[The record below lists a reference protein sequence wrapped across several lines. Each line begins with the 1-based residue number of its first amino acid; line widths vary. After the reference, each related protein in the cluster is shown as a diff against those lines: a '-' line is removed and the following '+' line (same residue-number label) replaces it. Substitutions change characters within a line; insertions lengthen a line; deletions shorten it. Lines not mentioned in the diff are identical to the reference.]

1 MVDFVQLQRV
11 MKDQLDA
18 DRTIRTVDVGGSN
31 LEMAVAEAAVM
42 LNLPIGRIEYEI
54 IERGF
59 PGFLGTGKKDWKI
72 KAYGRIVT
80 KKLAD
85 ILAVE
90 QDTAEA
96 EAQVIVDKEGDVF
109 VHLNDDGANLK
120 VVAPIGAG
128 KRITMEDAMQALKTK
143 GVTDIDENLVRVA
156 VRDAKSF
163 YIRVGGFTRKY
174 SNDSMV
180 SVNVTDG
187 EMKAFISVIPPGPGG
202 ADISVETIIR
212 VLKDNRVVYGIKE
225 DFLQDFVDRPTYK
238 IPVLVAEG
246 SPPTNGKNAY
256 IQYNFKTEQSR
267 AQLKEGIDGRVDFR
281 ESNAIQ
287 NVVKDQPLGKKI
299 PAEEGTMGR
308 TVLGNYLPAKNGQD
322 IELPLG
328 NNVHAGED
336 RMTILSDI
344 AGQVTLVGGKISV
357 EPVYTVQGNVN
368 LKTGNIMFLGTV
380 IITGNVEDGFSVK
393 AQGNIEVK
401 GTVEKAELEAEGDIV
416 ILKGI
421 SGKNTGT
428 VRAGKSVY
436 ARFIENA
443 VVEAGNMVIASD
455 GIINSQ
461 VDAYK
466 RIVCQGKRARIVGGR
481 YRASEEINAKTI
493 GSAASGTETVC
504 EVGIDPKTKKE
515 LDTLLDRRV
524 ALEKELDEV
533 KLNFQTLNNI
543 LQQRKSLPPEKE
555 SQMKEIMGQHK
566 VLLADLKQINEDI
579 DKLQETLNAVKT
591 RGRVSA
597 SEKIYPGVKVI
608 IRDKSED
615 VKNEYK
621 AITFVLDTDLIKA
634 VKYEEPDEEAKR
646 APPGYTD

>member
-1 MVDFVQLQRV
+1 MVDFVQLQHL

-18 DRTIRTVDVGGSN
+18 DRIIRTVDVGGPT

-96 EAQVIVDKEGDVF
+96 EAQVAVDKDGDVF
-109 VHLNDDGANLK
+109 VHLNDEGANLK
-120 VVAPIGAG
+120 VVAPVGSG
-128 KRITMEDAMQALKTK
+128 KRVTIEDAMQALKGK

-156 VRDAKSF
+156 VRDAKNF

-174 SNDSMV
+174 SNDCMV
-180 SVNVTDG
+180 SVNIGEG

-202 ADISVETIIR
+202 ADVSVENIIQI
-212 VLKDNRVVYGIKE
+212 LKDNQVVFGIKE

-238 IPVLVAEG
+238 TPVLVAEG
-246 SPPTNGKNAY
+246 TLPLNGRNAY

-267 AQLKEGIDGRVDFR
+267 AQLKEGTDGRVDFR

-308 TVLGNYLPAKNGQD
+308 TVKGTFLSAKNGQD

-328 NNVHAGED
+328 TNVHAGED

-344 AGQVTLVGGKISV
+344 AGQVTLVGGKINV
-357 EPVYTVQGNVN
+357 EAVYVVQGNVN

-401 GTVEKAELEAEGDIV
+401 GTVEKAELEAEGDII

-428 VRAGKSVY
+428 VRSGKSVY

-493 GSAASGTETVC
+493 GSAASGTETIC

-515 LDTLLDRRV
+515 LDTLLERRV
-524 ALEKELDEV
+524 ALEKELEEV

-555 SQMKEIMGQHK
+555 AQMKEIMGQHK

-579 DKLQETLNAVKT
+579 DKLQETLNAIKT

-597 SEKIYPGVKVI
+597 SDKIYPGVKVV
-608 IRDKSED
+608 IRDVVED

-621 AITFVLDTDLIKA
+621 AITFVLDGDLIKA

-646 APPGYTD
+646 GPPGYTE